1 MSKIGKLITIA
12 GIAGAAGAGVYY
24 YLNKKE
30 EEAANGVEV
39 EGDVVS
45 QTASDVV
52 DFFKEKKEAVV
63 NSREY
68 IQLNKT
74 AQTAKDALIKTVK
87 EAADVILEKKAEAEE
102 GVGVVT
108 EDEEKEKA
116 EEFEFE
122 EFEEDAAE
130 ETVAE
135 AEAPDVTEE

>member
-122 EFEEDAAE
+122 EFEEDAVE

>member
-87 EAADVILEKKAEAEE
+87 EAADVILEKKTEAEE

-135 AEAPDVTEE
+135 AEAPEVTEE